1 MKRIWLWLALLAAAA
16 RHQAHGAVA
25 QVAGVAGM
33 AAGLPWQTIVAGETP
48 DLRAMLSRIAA
59 RLWAGTAAH
68 EMDAQDLDAQVE
80 RLAAISPH
88 LLVDIG
94 IDPVTLEMLDP
105 EAIPQPAPAVP
116 DTSPAAVVPAREDR
130 RPIRLRPAHRSLPV
144 GLAPA

>member
-1 MKRIWLWLALLAAAA
+1 MM
-16 RHQAHGAVA
+16 HVA
-25 QVAGVAGM
+25 IAEMLVNR
-33 AAGLPWQTIVAGETP
+33 LTP
-48 DLRAMLSRIAA
+48 DGYQEPVVRSPGLLRAMLSRIAA

-105 EAIPQPAPAVP
+105 EALPQPAPAVP